1 MKTAIQ
7 TYNYLE
13 EYIDSVSAKGR
24 FTIEERKDK
33 LEVTD
38 FKKVNKNKKKKLN
51 FTIFGD

>member
-33 LEVTD
+33 LEIKSL
-38 FKKVNKNKKKKLN
+38 KKGKQEQRKWQ
-51 FTIFGD
+51 